1 MSLGSLTLHIQASV
15 REDTSPEVFQR
26 RSQKVIDPRKEKKG
40 KGKQNCK
47 EKPREKSSLDS
58 LNSGSHVSAC
68 TRARTHTHTHTHT
81 CTHLFPRHLTFPCP
95 LSSSLE
101 FSCSLADPCKGPDL
115 FYYSVR
121 TPEREAKETK
131 PNLSFK
137 VMLRGSLAFWSP
149 RAVLSWVSMSLQA
162 AGTIRNEQVGL

>member
-68 TRARTHTHTHTHT
+68 TRACTRAHTHTHT

-137 VMLRGSLAFWSP
+137 VMLG
-149 RAVLSWVSMSLQA
+149 
-162 AGTIRNEQVGL
+162 GLLHFGLLGLFCHG